1 MNPIIFQIGETK
13 NFLDFQEL
21 YSGIKICLNKSEFI
35 KAVEDFKVWRQN
47 LQATNFSSDLFRLMS
62 HADPINM
69 RKILT
74 GFPVRASVYLLWYHS
89 DTEQEFYDKWE
100 NVEIKDPEI
109 IIGIDPA
116 TNTDIITNPSSEF
129 IEDLKQRYNRQKY
142 LQDRKAFY
150 GDKN

>member
-21 YSGIKICLNKSEFI
+21 YSGVKICLNKSEFI

-89 DTEQEFYDKWE
+89 DTEQEFYDKWG
-100 NVEIKDPEI
+100 NIEIKDPEVT
-109 IIGIDPA
+109 PQ
-116 TNTDIITNPSSEF
+116 NLITNPSSEF
-129 IEDLKQRYNRQKY
+129 IEDLKRRYNRQKY
-142 LQDRKAFY
+142 LKDRKALY

>member
-21 YSGIKICLNKSEFI
+21 YSGVKICLNKSEFI

-89 DTEQEFYDKWE
+89 DTEQEFYDKWG
-100 NVEIKDPEI
+100 NIEIKDPEVT
-109 IIGIDPA
+109 PQ
-116 TNTDIITNPSSEF
+116 NLITNLSSEF
-129 IEDLKQRYNRQKY
+129 IEDLKRRYNRQKY
-142 LQDRKAFY
+142 LQDRKALY